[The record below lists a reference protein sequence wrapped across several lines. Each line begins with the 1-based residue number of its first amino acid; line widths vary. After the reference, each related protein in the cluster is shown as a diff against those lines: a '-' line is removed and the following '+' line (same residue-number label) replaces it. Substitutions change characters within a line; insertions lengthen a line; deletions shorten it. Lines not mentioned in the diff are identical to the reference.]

1 MLTRLNGYRFAL
13 NPDLIER
20 AEQTPDTVITLVDG
34 THYVV
39 AESLSEV
46 IATIQRD
53 RAAVLAMTDLVATQE
68 ESPPDLHA
76 VDSPHPDVIP
86 LKRHL

>member
-46 IATIQRD
+46 IATIQHE
-53 RAAVLAMTDLVATQE
+53 RAAVLAMTDLVATQDD
-68 ESPPDLHA
+68 SPPDLHA
-76 VDSPHPDVIP
+76 VDSTRPDVIP
-86 LKRHL
+86 FRRNV